1 MSYCW
6 GAGSWGQLGLGEAA
20 AAGPVRCRPGPE
32 PSGGWTLLE
41 AACGEHHTLLLRP
54 DGTVCSCGANARGQ
68 LGRKL
73 RPGQR
78 GSYTPEQIQA
88 LEAQIIVHVSCG
100 KEHSLAV
107 CNRGK
112 VFSWGA
118 GSEGQLGTGEF
129 KEQSLIPKKIDG
141 LSALRIIQVTCGH
154 FHSVALAQDGR
165 VFSWGQNT
173 HGQLGLGQEIPSQ
186 HSPQHVTSLSGIPV
200 AQVAAG
206 GGHTFALSLSGVV
219 YGWGR
224 NNARQLG
231 LSHANRREQVFK
243 PYAVAALTTIGVV
256 YISCG
261 DEHTAVLTQQ
271 DGSVFTFG
279 DDSAGQLGHHSST
292 QIPGPQ
298 KVEWLDGPVSHLAC
312 GSYHTLVYMST
323 PGQVISFGR
332 GPQRHIENGTGEQAQ
347 NFDISS
353 LVSANDLSGVQVK
366 MIFAGTYVN
375 FVSTLQSQDLEHA
388 RGISPADTLQK
399 ISRLDRTLIN
409 KWMAVTVGTDE
420 FQEAKREIAVIF
432 SSPACLNASFLK
444 PSSALDANCI
454 GVDLQ
459 KARDVFDELT
469 KKEWIVNQINYC
481 LLADLIPG
489 LPLHSP
495 HREALS
501 IFLLLPEC
509 SVMYKEQN
517 LEPFVLRLAQ
527 AINSMSDRSSNIL
540 EKCWMSLSASF
551 LDTVVQMFKKAVVS
565 QLTFYTSSLYRGT
578 KPLLEVLE
586 KLYRANRK
594 ANYTLQLSNFY
605 IDEIS
610 GTFILPTD
618 VGRWRSWQATA
629 NSCHE
634 DDVPVIFCRF
644 PFVFNL
650 VSKTQVFHFD
660 SIFKQE
666 GAKLAAEFILKQNE
680 LLRKSELPE
689 LPVFPLQVKRSSLVE
704 DTLRKLSLVEDSVLK
719 KQLLVQFEGELGGLD
734 AGGVILEFFLY
745 LFEEMVN
752 PQYGMFVYCD
762 PASPMWFPTSVSQN
776 LLKPFRLENKSK
788 SNKMPRCCQTGRRQ
802 ANSQPRL
809 VSAPLQP
816 AAVASSSLLLFP
828 KPNCHP
834 NFFKK
839 HPQEICQINCKESSL
854 VVVEKNGSVLVF
866 DKEGEH
872 RKLQCVNSGKDSRVH
887 SLDCGAAHIL
897 ILSSEG
903 KLISATANK
912 SEMRLLKELRDKYIV
927 QISCGDHHSMALS
940 KGGELFT
947 WGQNSHGQL
956 GVGNQIAFT
965 DKPQLVQELRGI
977 PLAQIATGGTHS
989 LVLSLSGAVYSWGK
1003 NDFGQLGLGDTENK
1017 YYPSYI
1023 RALEHKKTVYI
1034 SCGGEHTAVLSQDGL
1049 VCTFGAGDYGQLGHN
1064 STQNELTPRI
1074 VAELFGARVSQIACG
1089 RWHTLVYVPSLEK
1102 VYSFGCGAEGQLGNG
1117 DTSNQLIPL
1126 PVELPSDWVNGG
1138 KVNQGNSTSK
1148 KVIKIIAGGNQS
1160 IVLCLKKKNPYV
1172 TLNGT
1177 ATAEDKE
1184 VDKWISNSDP
1194 KQWENIKKTIWLIFS
1209 SEACVNG
1216 SFLDK
1221 SRDKHFRTSKEISGM
1236 DMSAVLLFYE
1246 KMNKKPRVFQEMI
1259 SAVKKL
1265 LSSLSSSPS
1274 SPEAL
1279 RLYLIIPVLLRG
1291 QDNMSDCLLDR
1302 LAAAILSLQ
1311 QKDLK
1316 VLESLWSNLE
1326 ISFFKDLVS
1335 MYQRVSRINL
1345 SLFIIQARNSEEVT
1359 CEPHLNRALK
1369 MLQILYQVNSS
1380 AGFKIQENNFYIPEV
1395 KRIWGQDWR
1404 LNEGPTYEQWI
1415 KNEISKRL
1423 EMRALLKLT
1432 AYPCIF
1438 DMQDKIVV
1446 YEIDRQIL
1454 FGLYNTNSFLPRGPW
1469 FLEIRRAHLVDD
1481 VWQNLRSAA
1490 PKTFEKF
1497 LQVQFVGEQG
1507 IDVGGLSQE
1516 FFTIITRELCC
1527 PEAQI
1532 FRCFEDSNLIW
1543 FPSQV
1548 PGSEDTFFLIG
1559 TLFGMALYNMKI
1571 APFHFPLA
1579 LYKKLLDI
1587 PPTLEDLKELSPTEG
1602 RNLQEILDEDYDD
1615 ILENMMIDFT
1625 IMKKQG
1631 GSIVSIELK
1640 ENGADIPITK
1650 HNRKEYV
1657 DAYVNYVFNE
1667 SVKKPFEDFRSG
1679 FLRGC
1684 PAKKWKLFLPIE
1696 FLTVFRGHTKYDWKL
1711 LEENTKYKDYEKSD
1725 QTIKNF
1731 WTVFHELPE
1740 EKKKN
1745 FLAFLTGTDRIPAEG
1760 MRHFQFT
1767 IADFEKENPDLFHPI
1782 ANTCYHVL
1790 MLPRYS
1796 NEEILREKFLN
1807 ALEFYEKF
1815 SLS

>member
-1 MSYCW
+1 
-6 GAGSWGQLGLGEAA
+6 
-20 AAGPVRCRPGPE
+20 
-32 PSGGWTLLE
+32 
-41 AACGEHHTLLLRP
+41 
-54 DGTVCSCGANARGQ
+54 
-68 LGRKL
+68 
-73 RPGQR
+73 
-78 GSYTPEQIQA
+78 
-88 LEAQIIVHVSCG
+88 
-100 KEHSLAV
+100 
-107 CNRGK
+107 
-112 VFSWGA
+112 
-118 GSEGQLGTGEF
+118 
-129 KEQSLIPKKIDG
+129 
-141 LSALRIIQVTCGH
+141 
-154 FHSVALAQDGR
+154 
-165 VFSWGQNT
+165 
-173 HGQLGLGQEIPSQ
+173 
-186 HSPQHVTSLSGIPV
+186 
-200 AQVAAG
+200 
-206 GGHTFALSLSGVV
+206 
-219 YGWGR
+219 
-224 NNARQLG
+224 
-231 LSHANRREQVFK
+231 
-243 PYAVAALTTIGVV
+243 
-256 YISCG
+256 
-261 DEHTAVLTQQ
+261 
-271 DGSVFTFG
+271 
-279 DDSAGQLGHHSST
+279 
-292 QIPGPQ
+292 
-298 KVEWLDGPVSHLAC
+298 
-312 GSYHTLVYMST
+312 
-323 PGQVISFGR
+323 
-332 GPQRHIENGTGEQAQ
+332 
-347 NFDISS
+347 
-353 LVSANDLSGVQVK
+353 
-366 MIFAGTYVN
+366 
-375 FVSTLQSQDLEHA
+375 
-388 RGISPADTLQK
+388 
-399 ISRLDRTLIN
+399 
-409 KWMAVTVGTDE
+409 
-420 FQEAKREIAVIF
+420 
-432 SSPACLNASFLK
+432 
-444 PSSALDANCI
+444 
-454 GVDLQ
+454 
-459 KARDVFDELT
+459 
-469 KKEWIVNQINYC
+469 
-481 LLADLIPG
+481 
-489 LPLHSP
+489 
-495 HREALS
+495 
-501 IFLLLPEC
+501 
-509 SVMYKEQN
+509 
-517 LEPFVLRLAQ
+517 
-527 AINSMSDRSSNIL
+527 
-540 EKCWMSLSASF
+540 
-551 LDTVVQMFKKAVVS
+551 
-565 QLTFYTSSLYRGT
+565 
-578 KPLLEVLE
+578 
-586 KLYRANRK
+586 
-594 ANYTLQLSNFY
+594 
-605 IDEIS
+605 
-610 GTFILPTD
+610 
-618 VGRWRSWQATA
+618 
-629 NSCHE
+629 
-634 DDVPVIFCRF
+634 
-644 PFVFNL
+644 
-650 VSKTQVFHFD
+650 
-660 SIFKQE
+660 
-666 GAKLAAEFILKQNE
+666 
-680 LLRKSELPE
+680 
-689 LPVFPLQVKRSSLVE
+689 
-704 DTLRKLSLVEDSVLK
+704 
-719 KQLLVQFEGELGGLD
+719 
-734 AGGVILEFFLY
+734 
-745 LFEEMVN
+745 
-752 PQYGMFVYCD
+752 
-762 PASPMWFPTSVSQN
+762 
-776 LLKPFRLENKSK
+776 
-788 SNKMPRCCQTGRRQ
+788 MPRCCQTGRRQ

-816 AAVASSSLLLFP
+816 PAVASSSLLLFP
-828 KPNCHP
+828 KPNCHS

-887 SLDCGAAHIL
+887 SLDCGAAHML

-927 QISCGDHHSMALS
+927 QIACGDHHSMALS

-1221 SRDKHFRTSKEISGM
+1221 SRDKHFRTSKEISGL

-1259 SAVKKL
+1259 SAVEKL

-1279 RLYLIIPVLLRG
+1279 RPYLIIPVLLRG

-1345 SLFIIQARNSEEVT
+1345 SLFIIQARSSEEVT

-1395 KRIWGQDWR
+1395 KRIWGQVWH

-1767 IADFEKENPDLFHPI
+1767 IADFKKENPDLFHPI